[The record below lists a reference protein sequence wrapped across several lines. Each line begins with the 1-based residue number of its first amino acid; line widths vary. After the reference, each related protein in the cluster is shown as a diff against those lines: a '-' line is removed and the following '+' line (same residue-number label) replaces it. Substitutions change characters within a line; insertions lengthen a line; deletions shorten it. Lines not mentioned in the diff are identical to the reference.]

1 MNIGTTLNLQF
12 KTFTRYSIK
21 EGAGPAIK
29 CGYLA

>member
-1 MNIGTTLNLQF
+1 MNIGATLNLRF

-21 EGAGPAIK
+21 EGAGPAMN